1 MPRPGPPVRAVI
13 RRLASFGLILILVAC
28 GSDSSGV
35 GPDPDPDPDPD
46 PVDTEPDLECGL
58 PDYPCAWSDVAS
70 DVVERTLAL
79 ADEGVTR
86 LGGGSTSADVQSW
99 LEAESDVAEV
109 QGDELAIRFR
119 VDGGRGMWIYRPGA
133 QLSGPSPQAA
143 LAPTNPPPPAREI
156 VGDEGPD
163 KKALVLSP
171 ALWQFTPQWDDGAE
185 IKAVLEATRGYEGS
199 VAYRKNE
206 AETSTEVGPAAF
218 TDWNDFDVVYY
229 TGHGRRVCDL
239 SGCRAALQIG
249 VLSTVITSGGSEAAK
264 ILQLD
269 EMGLELAIGEETG
282 NKYVLV
288 AADFFRDAY
297 PDGLDQTLVF
307 LNGCQ
312 TVGDQ
317 ALDLATALQGGT
329 SVVLGWS
336 QAVYA
341 DDAIAASTSFFE
353 MLSEQGYPAQVA
365 WEKLGE
371 LRAGTAAEV
380 GEVPELTFR
389 PSPDGNDLHIREIV
403 TLLNP
408 GSGADLDMASTVPI
422 IGEAGDGTPDAAPF
436 RVRIEGVLEEF
447 AGDMSVVVTVD
458 GVSTDPIPLTDGT
471 KNEDDAWEIEGM
483 VQLPYDVDDDRS
495 VNVEARTTLYTGG
508 ESQDEATA
516 TLTGS
521 TPIMGYEWQLVAT
534 SSSYWTGGI
543 PHTPYSA
550 TTTLT
555 LEFEPGQDPSSTNPR
570 YVVTGGS
577 VTWDYSHTY
586 YDCVYSG
593 PEITFDVTEE
603 VSRTSYLEFDTSTTP
618 VEYQGYIYT
627 FGPFVTISVDC
638 GNDNDPTTQQQRAL
652 NYWLDVQGNES
663 GNVSADGT
671 TIEGTNVKQ
680 TDFTGFSFV
689 VESNYTLTRIR

>member
-1 MPRPGPPVRAVI
+1 MARAAAKRAGRRRANVLTDGSCHKERRPPLRAERGPHVTAD
-13 RRLASFGLILILVAC
+13 RR
-28 GSDSSGV
+28 V
-35 GPDPDPDPDPD
+35 GTSRP
-46 PVDTEPDLECGL
+46 
-58 PDYPCAWSDVAS
+58 WSDVAS

-86 LGGGSTSADVQSW
+86 LGGGSTSAEVQSW

-133 QLSGPSPQAA
+133 HLSGPSPQAA
-143 LAPTNPPPPAREI
+143 PAPANPPPPAREI

-185 IKAVLEATRGYEGS
+185 IKAVLESTRGYEGN

-239 SGCRAALQIG
+239 SGCRAGLEIG
-249 VLSTVITSGGSEAAK
+249 VLSTVITSGDSEAAK

-297 PDGLDQTLVF
+297 PEGLDQTLVF

-317 ALDLATALQGGT
+317 ALDLAEALRGGT

-371 LRAGTAAEV
+371 LRAGTAAQV

-389 PSPDGNDLHIREIV
+389 PSPDGNDLI
-403 TLLNP
+403 
-408 GSGADLDMASTVPI
+408 D
-422 IGEAGDGTPDAAPF
+422 
-436 RVRIEGVLEEF
+436 
-447 AGDMSVVVTVD
+447 
-458 GVSTDPIPLTDGT
+458 
-471 KNEDDAWEIEGM
+471 
-483 VQLPYDVDDDRS
+483 
-495 VNVEARTTLYTGG
+495 
-508 ESQDEATA
+508 ESQIRRDGG
-516 TLTGS
+516 LGDVGLQS
-521 TPIMGYEWQLVAT
+521 HLLRLRLHGPGDHLRRDRRGLRYLV
-534 SSSYWTGGI
+534 
-543 PHTPYSA
+543 
-550 TTTLT
+550 
-555 LEFEPGQDPSSTNPR
+555 PGVRHLDDS
-570 YVVTGGS
+570 GS
-577 VTWDYSHTY
+577 VPGLHLHL
-586 YDCVYSG
+586 
-593 PEITFDVTEE
+593 
-603 VSRTSYLEFDTSTTP
+603 RP
-618 VEYQGYIYT
+618 VRDRLG
-627 FGPFVTISVDC
+627 GL
-638 GNDNDPTTQQQRAL
+638 R
-652 NYWLDVQGNES
+652 
-663 GNVSADGT
+663 
-671 TIEGTNVKQ
+671 K
-680 TDFTGFSFV
+680 
-689 VESNYTLTRIR
+689 